1 MISLNFMLKMKYL
14 LLMLLTIG
22 LYSCDSKA
30 QNDSN
35 KSEASEF
42 EITKSEAEWKKELT
56 PAEYQ
61 VLRKSATEPRNS
73 SPLNQIDESG
83 TFVCA
88 ACKNPIYNAK
98 YKYDSGSGWPSFD
111 RPFEGNIKLKTDRK
125 LGYQRQEVICAKCGS
140 HLGHVFNDGPKET
153 TGKRHCIN
161 GVAMKF
167 ITDQENS
174 K

>member
-1 MISLNFMLKMKYL
+1 MKYL
-14 LLMLLTIG
+14 LLSLLTIG

-30 QNDSN
+30 QNDKN
-35 KSEASEF
+35 KSETSDF
-42 EITKSEAEWKKELT
+42 EITKSDAEWKKELST
-56 PAEYQ
+56 AEYQ

-73 SPLNQIDESG
+73 SPLNYIEESG

-88 ACKNPIYNAK
+88 ACKNPIYKAK
-98 YKYDSGSGWPSFD
+98 HKYESGSGWPSFD
-111 RPFEGNIKLKTDRK
+111 RAIEGNIKLKTDRD

-161 GVAMKF
+161 GIAMKF
-167 ITDQENS
+167 ITDQKN

>member
-1 MISLNFMLKMKYL
+1 MLKMKYL
-14 LLMLLTIG
+14 LLILLTIG

-42 EITKSEAEWKKELT
+42 EITKSDAEWKKELT
-56 PAEYQ
+56 TTEYQ

-73 SPLNQIDESG
+73 SPLNNIDKPG
-83 TFVCA
+83 TFICA
-88 ACKNPIYNAK
+88 ACENPIYKAVHK
-98 YKYDSGSGWPSFD
+98 YESGSGWPSFD
-111 RPFEGNIKLKTDRK
+111 RSVKGNVKLKTDRK
-125 LGYQRQEVICAKCGS
+125 LGYQRKEALCAKCGS

-167 ITDQENS
+167 IPNS
-174 K
+174 KNAK